1 MSAEIWI
8 GTEPKGYE
16 ERLLRDLHRGLSQ
29 APDTHV
35 LLSNFTVGGRE
46 IDLLTLKEG
55 AIFLC
60 ECKWVNGPVRGGI
73 NGDWQ
78 VQADD
83 GPRPVNACRE
93 NPYQQM
99 LRSFYGLANW
109 LEGHKTRFLSKGKAE
124 RLVFRPNRKTGSNG
138 AQRVRIRSLLVFYPD
153 LDPASELE
161 LDWKVVPL
169 GYPALM
175 PYMVEEQTARADL
188 TLEEMRAL
196 AQALGLSPWI
206 GAPTVAQEGPLYPAP
221 LPLAAVMSQA
231 VGTCWHYLCLV
242 MVNSLMRRLQ
252 RRRRLLRA
260 GRSTLPMPTLTQPAL
275 AAGQEYGG

>member
-16 ERLLRDLHRGLSQ
+16 ERLLRDLHRGLAE
-29 APDTHV
+29 APDSYV

-60 ECKWVNGPVRGGI
+60 ECKWVNGPVQGGI
-73 NGDWQ
+73 NGEWQ
-78 VQADD
+78 VQAAD

-99 LRSFYGLANW
+99 VQSFYALSNW
-109 LEGHKTRFLSKGKAE
+109 LEGHKDDFLSDGKKE
-124 RLVFRPNRKTGSNG
+124 QLVFRTDRNTSNG

-161 LDWKVVPL
+161 LDWKVLPL

-175 PYMVEEQTARADL
+175 PYVVEEQTARADL

-196 AQALGLSPWI
+196 AAALGLSPWV
-206 GAPTVAQEGPLYPAP
+206 GAPAQSLDEHALHPAP

-231 VGTCWHYLCLV
+231 LGTCWHYLCLV
-242 MVNSLMRRLQ
+242 IVNALMQRLQ
-252 RRRRLLRA
+252 QRRQRLRTHHP
-260 GRSTLPMPTLTQPAL
+260 TLPLPMLIQPTLAT
-275 AAGQEYGG
+275 GQE